1 MTQLSLSGCSAIVLP
16 PDHGDE
22 QRGAWCTPKKY
33 ARAVGPFDL
42 DPFSNAR
49 SHMLSVAACWL
60 ERGDDGFGRGSSHT
74 GPGAFYTAAEG
85 YQYAPAEWRTW
96 IQPPYDIVLEAVR
109 HYRHTR
115 FTALLR
121 LDPSTQWF
129 SELFDASELVL
140 VPKGDRIE
148 FDPPPGVKPSSNPFP
163 HGFFYAHAEDA
174 TPEIRGLCFE
184 WRVK

>member
-22 QRGAWCTPKKY
+22 QRGAWCTPRKY
-33 ARAVGPFDL
+33 ALAVGPYAL

-49 SHMLSVAACWL
+49 SHINAALACWL
-60 ERGDDGFGRGSSHT
+60 ERGDDGFGIGAPDY
-74 GPGAFYTAAEG
+74 GPGSFYCRRNG
-85 YQYAPAEWRTW
+85 YLKADEDCTVWL
-96 IQPPYDIVLEAVR
+96 QPPYDIVLEAIR

-163 HGFFYAHAEDA
+163 HGFFYSHAEDA